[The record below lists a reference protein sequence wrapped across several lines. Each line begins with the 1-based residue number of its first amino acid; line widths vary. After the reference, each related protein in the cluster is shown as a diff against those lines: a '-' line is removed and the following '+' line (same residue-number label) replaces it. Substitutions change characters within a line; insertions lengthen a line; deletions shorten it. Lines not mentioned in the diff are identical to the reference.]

1 MSHHWLFIV
10 DFYLSVVI
18 AVMLP
23 YLFHIPVKKKREVC
37 LATLIYIML
46 YIGVILWKRASIYLS
61 VVFILVYLLVG
72 VSGKRIRYS
81 VKKAAVYC
89 LVFAEIVTMT
99 YRSFGITQMG
109 RINLFRNSEA
119 VRENLSVESLDILK
133 GIDDSSVYRIA
144 VISENAD
151 SEIEEANAGM
161 REGYYAFNGCIKGIS
176 KEILDNVK
184 ALQLRREYAPY
195 DILSFDERTT
205 LYLSLIHISEPT
217 RH

>member
-1 MSHHWLFIV
+1 
-10 DFYLSVVI
+10 
-18 AVMLP
+18 
-23 YLFHIPVKKKREVC
+23 
-37 LATLIYIML
+37 
-46 YIGVILWKRASIYLS
+46 
-61 VVFILVYLLVG
+61 
-72 VSGKRIRYS
+72 
-81 VKKAAVYC
+81 
-89 LVFAEIVTMT
+89 MT

-176 KEILDNVK
+176 KD
-184 ALQLRREYAPY
+184 
-195 DILSFDERTT
+195 FG
-205 LYLSLIHISEPT
+205 
-217 RH
+217 